1 MVKTMKNDL
10 VLSYTLADGKTHF
23 YGYFLHRKDGSLTS
37 GMNKTPEQTIDE
49 LKAEYGAEL
58 ISTSLEDEIEYFKKD
73 LEYLVPKEI
82 DEEEFT
88 RMFEILP
95 PSKMYNSE
103 SVEAFMCTEPLA
115 INFYSHFVNFPK
127 HKKAFKI
134 VAFGNTPITDVI
146 KQAERF

>member
-1 MVKTMKNDL
+1 MVNTMNNDQ

-23 YGYFLHRKDGSLTS
+23 YGYFLLRKDGSLTS
-37 GMNKTPEQTIDE
+37 GMNKTPEQSIEE
-49 LKAEYGAEL
+49 LKAKYGTKL
-58 ISTSLEDEIEYFKKD
+58 ISTSLDDEIEYFKRD
-73 LEYLVPKEI
+73 LEYLIPKEI
-82 DEEEFT
+82 DEEEYT

-95 PSKMYNSE
+95 PSKMYHSE

-115 INFYSHFVNFPK
+115 INLYSHFVNFPK

-146 KQAERF
+146 KQTEKY